1 MCLRGFFFGFYF
13 PTARIRL
20 YWNYKNP
27 GIMPKPLRST
37 LRFILLLVHLIWGVL
52 VLIFVVGP
60 NPERR
65 NARDWRAI
73 HDWMGRLCR
82 ILGIRVSTEGSP
94 IAGPALYVSNHIS
107 WYDIPVLQSII
118 PTGFVGK
125 AEIHGWPVV
134 GWMAH
139 RGNTLF
145 IERGRRE
152 SFLHV
157 LEDMKRRMKA
167 GQNLLVFPEGTT
179 TTGDT
184 VLPFKTRFY
193 EPAIEDRVPIQP
205 LALYYSSPRRPCA
218 EIAFVN
224 NESFMVHML
233 RLLGDPYIDV
243 RVRFCE
249 PVKTA
254 GRDRRELG
262 DITQREVEQALA
274 VLKRQIN

>member
-1 MCLRGFFFGFYF
+1 
-13 PTARIRL
+13 
-20 YWNYKNP
+20 
-27 GIMPKPLRST
+27 MPKPLRST
-37 LRFILLLVHLIWGVL
+37 LRFISLLIHLLRGVL
-52 VLIFVVGP
+52 VLVFVIGP
-60 NPERR
+60 DPERR
-65 NARDWRAI
+65 TERDWRAI
-73 HDWMGRLCR
+73 HDWMARLCR
-82 ILGIRVSTEGSP
+82 ILGIRISVEGVP
-94 IAGPALYVSNHIS
+94 VKGPALFVSNHIS

-125 AEIHGWPVV
+125 AEIRHWPLI

-179 TTGDT
+179 SAGDSVMT
-184 VLPFKTRFY
+184 FKTRFY

-205 LALYYSSPRRPCA
+205 LALHYSSPRRSCA
-218 EIAFVN
+218 ELAFIN
-224 NESFMVHML
+224 NESFLVHML
-233 RLLGDPYIDV
+233 RLLGEPYIEAKV
-243 RVRFCE
+243 KFCE
-249 PVKTA
+249 PVATP

-262 DITQREVEQALA
+262 EITQSEVEQALA
-274 VLKRQIN
+274 ALKRQLN